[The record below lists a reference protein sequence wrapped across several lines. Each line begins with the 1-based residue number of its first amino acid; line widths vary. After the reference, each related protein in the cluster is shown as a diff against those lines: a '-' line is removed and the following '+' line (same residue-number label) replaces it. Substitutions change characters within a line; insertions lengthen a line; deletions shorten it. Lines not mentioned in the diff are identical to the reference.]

1 MALSGWS
8 TSNYLQT
15 SNAAITG
22 GTFTFSGWF
31 YIASAPAAASNLVNV
46 TASANTTNR
55 YSFFISTAQ
64 KMTFNA
70 NGSSAL
76 QIVGA
81 TNVPLNQWNHFAC
94 VQRAD
99 NDRELYLNGVS
110 DGTSST
116 NVTTSGINQT
126 SIGVRG
132 GSSNANAYTGYA
144 AEICI
149 RNINL
154 TLSQIKMEAKGFAAY
169 LIAPQNIKAYYPLLN
184 TTAPGNNIFSSFNLA
199 LTGSLT
205 KQNHPRIYY

>member
-8 TSNYLQT
+8 TSNFLQT
-15 SNAAITG
+15 SSAVITG

-31 YIASAPAAASNLVNV
+31 YITGAPAAAANVVNV

-70 NGSSAL
+70 NGSAAL
-76 QIVGA
+76 QVVGA
-81 TNVPLNQWNHFAC
+81 TNVPLNQWNHFAA

-99 NDRELYLNGVS
+99 NDREVYLNGVS
-110 DGTSST
+110 DGTSVT

-126 SIGVRG
+126 SIGIRG
-132 GSSNANAYTGYA
+132 GSSNANAFTGYA

-154 TLSQIKMEAKGFAAY
+154 TLAEIKEEARGFAAY
-169 LIAPQNIKAYYPLLN
+169 LIAPQNIKAYYPLL
-184 TTAPGNNIFSSFNLA
+184 TTTSPGNNRFANFNLS
-199 LTGSLT
+199 LTGSVT